1 MRGFPQTTCQDKSF
15 DPCGGVC
22 ESAAAAA
29 GGVNVSSTKVK
40 VVVV

>member
-1 MRGFPQTTCQDKSF
+1 MRGVPQTTCQDKSL

-22 ESAAAAA
+22 QSAAA
-29 GGVNVSSTKVK
+29 GVNVSSTKVK

>member
-1 MRGFPQTTCQDKSF
+1 MRGVPQTTCQDKSL
-15 DPCGGVC
+15 DSCGGVC
-22 ESAAAAA
+22 QSAAAA